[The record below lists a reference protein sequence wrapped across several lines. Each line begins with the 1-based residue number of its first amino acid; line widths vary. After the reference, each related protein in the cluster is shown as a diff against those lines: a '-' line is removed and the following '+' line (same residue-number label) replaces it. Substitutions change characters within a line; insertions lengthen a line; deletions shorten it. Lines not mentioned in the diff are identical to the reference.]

1 MPPSNILSQLR
12 LAGIRVPQTSM
23 RHFSQHRSSQYPR
36 KDSQNKDSIDTE
48 ATEYTKSGTDD
59 QTAANEDAAFNPDIT
74 SPEAEKK
81 AAGKGNEGKT
91 NGNPLEVSPANRDI
105 SHQTDGQ
112 HAGAE
117 NSRGGSGKQSGF
129 GGPQKKGGS

>member
-1 MPPSNILSQLR
+1 
-12 LAGIRVPQTSM
+12 M

-81 AAGKGNEGKT
+81 AAGKGNE
-91 NGNPLEVSPANRDI
+91 VSLVR
-105 SHQTDGQ
+105 SLFCL
-112 HAGAE
+112 
-117 NSRGGSGKQSGF
+117 SLFWVRW
-129 GGPQKKGGS
+129 